1 MKQAMIAQ
9 STRPANRFWRDR
21 WEPIN
26 GNSFGIRLSRLAWM
40 IEWLF
45 PPCRR
50 NPLAYHERKSEIV
63 SELKA
68 LAALAVGELKDPA
81 PPSGANSDR
90 ADPGTQP
97 RAVQR
102 QESCN
107 GRRGQAAAKN
117 VLGRTPMINYDT
129 VNASWPEGPDK

>member
-40 IEWLF
+40 IERLF

-68 LAALAVGELKDPA
+68 LAALAVGELKTLLHRLVQMVIGLIPEPNPELFNA
-81 PPSGANSDR
+81 KK
-90 ADPGTQP
+90 
-97 RAVQR
+97 AVTVA
-102 QESCN
+102 EV
-107 GRRGQAAAKN
+107 RRLRKMFWG
-117 VLGRTPMINYDT
+117 GHR
-129 VNASWPEGPDK
+129 